1 MRCQNGHRMRVV
13 KSVTDNQTSARCY
26 KCPDCGEVLY
36 TGETV
41 TEKRI
46 FAKIRKKQRLI
57 LKNRENN
64 I

>member
-1 MRCQNGHRMRVV
+1 MRVL
-13 KSVTDNQTSARCY
+13 KSVTEEQTTGRCY
-26 KCPDCGEVLY
+26 KCPECGEILY
-36 TGETV
+36 TAETV

-46 FAKIRKKQRLI
+46 FAKIRKKQRLV

>member
-1 MRCQNGHRMRVV
+1 MRCQNGHRMRVL
-13 KSVTDNQTSARCY
+13 KSVTEEQTTGRCY
-26 KCPDCGEVLY
+26 KCPECGEILY
-36 TGETV
+36 TAETV

-46 FAKIRKKQRLI
+46 FAKIRKKQRLV